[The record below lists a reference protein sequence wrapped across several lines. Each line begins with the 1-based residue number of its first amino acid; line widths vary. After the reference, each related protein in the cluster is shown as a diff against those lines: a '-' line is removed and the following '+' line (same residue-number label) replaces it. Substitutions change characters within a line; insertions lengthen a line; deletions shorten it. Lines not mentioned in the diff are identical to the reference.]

1 MTWLTAA
8 LLSTALFSVVSAID
22 KRSLSHL
29 FPSFASFNVA
39 FGLLQFLIGPIFL
52 VATLATV
59 GFDGGSGIP
68 WAVAS
73 GLLWAAGLSLFFYG
87 LRMEEMSRAVP
98 MQSLS
103 PVFAALIAVTFLG
116 ERLSAVQWLAIL
128 VVTAGAMMVSLRPVR
143 GRIRLAR
150 GRAFFILLASSVVIA
165 VAFVVSKEAT
175 DRMNVWAIQGFR
187 ALAMGAGVLAITWRP
202 AMNRDLRR
210 ALRTPRA
217 VAAILVG
224 EGLLAPVA
232 ALMFVVALSLGPVSL
247 VSAVTAT
254 RPLAVLAVGTLLST
268 PVWNVLD
275 EPLDRGTLGL
285 KAVSTVLIVGGVA
298 ALALL

>member
-1 MTWLTAA
+1 M
-8 LLSTALFSVVSAID
+8 
-22 KRSLSHL
+22 
-29 FPSFASFNVA
+29 
-39 FGLLQFLIGPIFL
+39 
-52 VATLATV
+52 
-59 GFDGGSGIP
+59 
-68 WAVAS
+68 
-73 GLLWAAGLSLFFYG
+73 
-87 LRMEEMSRAVP
+87 P

-103 PVFAALIAVTFLG
+103 PVFAALIAVSFLG
-116 ERLSAVQWLAIL
+116 ERLSAGQWLAIL
-128 VVTAGAMMVSLRPVR
+128 AVTAGAMMVSLRPVR
-143 GRIRLAR
+143 GRIRPAR

-175 DRMNVWAIQGFR
+175 DRMNVWAIQGFG

-285 KAVSTVLIVGGVA
+285 KAASTVLIVGGVA